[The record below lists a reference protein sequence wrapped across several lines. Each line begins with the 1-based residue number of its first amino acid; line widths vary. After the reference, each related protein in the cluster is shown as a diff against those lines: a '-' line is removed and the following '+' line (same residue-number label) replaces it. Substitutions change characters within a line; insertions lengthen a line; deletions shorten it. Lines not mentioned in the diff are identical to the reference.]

1 MFDVLVYLYETYYR
15 PDACP
20 EPAAL
25 VKKLSAIGFEEEEI
39 SKALGWLTDLEEANH
54 EFADQY
60 PKQTAFSFGV
70 RIYCLARDGCAGYG
84 SRWFHPVSGISQDAQ
99 CRAA

>member
-25 VKKLSAIGFEEEEI
+25 VKKLSAIGFEEDEI
-39 SKALGWLTDLEEANH
+39 SKALGWLTDLEVSTANR
-54 EFADQY
+54 FLFRY
-60 PKQTAFSFGV
+60 PYLRPAGN
-70 RIYCLARDGCAGYG
+70 GCAWYG
-84 SRWFHPVSGISQDAQ
+84 RGRLYPIP
-99 CRAA
+99 